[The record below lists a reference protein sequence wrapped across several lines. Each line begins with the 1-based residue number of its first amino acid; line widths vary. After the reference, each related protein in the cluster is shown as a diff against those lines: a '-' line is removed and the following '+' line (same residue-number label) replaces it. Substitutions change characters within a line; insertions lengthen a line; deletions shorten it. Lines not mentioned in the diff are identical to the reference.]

1 MGGGRQFLGFMGEHS
16 CYEGGHI
23 AHGEPPQSPLLRKTL
38 KVHTQSAMKYLY
50 PPESFI
56 IITCVLFTTYVRYWK
71 RLPDNSLKLK
81 ELFLLRSFH
90 MVKVPFFQALV
101 LMSIPIFLIQDYL
114 QYPV

>member
-1 MGGGRQFLGFMGEHS
+1 MKGDTELMGGV
-16 CYEGGHI
+16 
-23 AHGEPPQSPLLRKTL
+23 PQSPLLGKTL
-38 KVHTQSAMKYLY
+38 KVHTQSAVKYLY

-90 MVKVPFFQALV
+90 MVKVLYLIHFIVPFS
-101 LMSIPIFLIQDYL
+101 SISSDEYSNFF
-114 QYPV
+114 